1 MQEHRNL
8 LVLSPS
14 VAPYVVQFYLR
25 HPDDRTRTTTTLE
38 RNRHAVCSR
47 EGPAGRARAVQ
58 GGRARVERAKYAAEL
73 LRKRIRREGVIQA
86 QYPQVFGFKA
96 QQTIHNHFRSGKVTL
111 IDLIRIVSTPGFDIS
126 IDDVLRTAISI
137 IQTPADVEP
146 DEDGEPV
153 PRPRRRRKPKKDQ
166 EAKLTTEKAPAR
178 PALRGTEV
186 DEELFLSK
194 DYSRFANLF
203 KQASSEEEEDD

>member
-1 MQEHRNL
+1 M
-8 LVLSPS
+8 PF
-14 VAPYVVQFYLR
+14 VAGKDQR
-25 HPDDRTRTTTTLE
+25 AE
-38 RNRHAVCSR
+38 
-47 EGPAGRARAVQ
+47 RARYREDELV
-58 GGRARVERAKYAAEL
+58 VERAKYAAEL

-137 IQTPADVEP
+137 IQSTADVELDDAP
-146 DEDGEPV
+146 A
-153 PRPRRRRKPKKDQ
+153 PRPRRRRKSKKDQ
-166 EAKLTTEKAPAR
+166 EAKLTTEKAPEK

-203 KQASSEEEEDD
+203 KQASGEEDD

>member
-1 MQEHRNL
+1 M
-8 LVLSPS
+8 PF
-14 VAPYVVQFYLR
+14 VAGKDQR
-25 HPDDRTRTTTTLE
+25 AE
-38 RNRHAVCSR
+38 
-47 EGPAGRARAVQ
+47 RARYREDELV
-58 GGRARVERAKYAAEL
+58 VERAKYAAEL

-137 IQTPADVEP
+137 IQSTADVEL
-146 DEDGEPV
+146 DEEPA

-186 DEELFLSK
+186 DEELLLSK
-194 DYSRFANLF
+194 DYSRFAGLF
-203 KQASSEEEEDD
+203 KQVSGEGDD

>member
-1 MQEHRNL
+1 M
-8 LVLSPS
+8 PF
-14 VAPYVVQFYLR
+14 VAGKDQR
-25 HPDDRTRTTTTLE
+25 AE
-38 RNRHAVCSR
+38 
-47 EGPAGRARAVQ
+47 RARY
-58 GGRARVERAKYAAEL
+58 REDELIVERAKYAAEL

-137 IQTPADVEP
+137 IQSTADVEL
-146 DEDGEPV
+146 DEEPA
-153 PRPRRRRKPKKDQ
+153 PRPRKRRKPKKDQ

-178 PALRGTEV
+178 PALKGTEV

-203 KQASSEEEEDD
+203 KQASGEEDD

>member
-1 MQEHRNL
+1 M
-8 LVLSPS
+8 PF
-14 VAPYVVQFYLR
+14 VAGKDQR
-25 HPDDRTRTTTTLE
+25 AE
-38 RNRHAVCSR
+38 
-47 EGPAGRARAVQ
+47 RARYREDELV
-58 GGRARVERAKYAAEL
+58 VERAKYAAEL

-137 IQTPADVEP
+137 IQSTADVEL
-146 DEDGEPV
+146 DEEPA

-186 DEELFLSK
+186 DEEFFLSK

-203 KQASSEEEEDD
+203 KQASGEEDD

>member
-1 MQEHRNL
+1 M
-8 LVLSPS
+8 PF
-14 VAPYVVQFYLR
+14 VAGKDQR
-25 HPDDRTRTTTTLE
+25 AE
-38 RNRHAVCSR
+38 
-47 EGPAGRARAVQ
+47 RARYREDELV
-58 GGRARVERAKYAAEL
+58 VERAKYAAEL

-137 IQTPADVEP
+137 IQSTTDVEL
-146 DEDGEPV
+146 DEEPA

-166 EAKLTTEKAPAR
+166 EAKLTTEKAPER
-178 PALRGTEV
+178 PALKGTEV

-203 KQASSEEEEDD
+203 KQASSEEDD

>member
-1 MQEHRNL
+1 M
-8 LVLSPS
+8 PF
-14 VAPYVVQFYLR
+14 VAGKDQR
-25 HPDDRTRTTTTLE
+25 AE
-38 RNRHAVCSR
+38 
-47 EGPAGRARAVQ
+47 RARYREDELV
-58 GGRARVERAKYAAEL
+58 VERAKYAAEL

-111 IDLIRIVSTPGFDIS
+111 IDLIRIVGTPGFDIS

-137 IQTPADVEP
+137 IQSTADVEL
-146 DEDGEPV
+146 DEELA

-166 EAKLTTEKAPAR
+166 EAKLTTEKAPER
-178 PALRGTEV
+178 PALKGTEV

-203 KQASSEEEEDD
+203 KQASGEEDD

>member
-1 MQEHRNL
+1 M
-8 LVLSPS
+8 PF
-14 VAPYVVQFYLR
+14 VAGKDQR
-25 HPDDRTRTTTTLE
+25 AE
-38 RNRHAVCSR
+38 
-47 EGPAGRARAVQ
+47 RARYREDELV
-58 GGRARVERAKYAAEL
+58 VERAKYAAEL

-126 IDDVLRTAISI
+126 IDDVLRTAISV
-137 IQTPADVEP
+137 IQSTADVEL
-146 DEDGEPV
+146 DEEPA

-178 PALRGTEV
+178 PALRGTDV

-194 DYSRFANLF
+194 DYSRFSNLF
-203 KQASSEEEEDD
+203 KQASGEEDD

>member
-1 MQEHRNL
+1 M
-8 LVLSPS
+8 PF
-14 VAPYVVQFYLR
+14 VAGKDQR
-25 HPDDRTRTTTTLE
+25 AE
-38 RNRHAVCSR
+38 
-47 EGPAGRARAVQ
+47 RARYREDELV
-58 GGRARVERAKYAAEL
+58 VERAKYAAEL

-137 IQTPADVEP
+137 IQSTADVEL
-146 DEDGEPV
+146 DEEPT

-178 PALRGTEV
+178 PALKGTEV

-194 DYSRFANLF
+194 DYSRFSNLF
-203 KQASSEEEEDD
+203 KQATGEEDD